1 MVSLSEFIWKG
12 KMAEAPLDIKEDM
25 MEFALNE
32 EQLELQEMVR
42 DFVEKE
48 ITPYA
53 AEMDEQNHMR
63 DGLIEKANEMG
74 LLNVIVP
81 EELDGPG
88 LDSIS
93 VATIYEELGK
103 GCAGVATSLAANSLA
118 TVPVLLAGTDE
129 QKKMY
134 CDILNNG
141 GLAAFAL
148 TEPGAGSDAGGVST
162 RAVHNKEEGTYTLN
176 GTKMFITNGGLAE
189 IFLVFAN
196 TRKSGGIRGLTA
208 FIVPK
213 DTLGFSVGK
222 KENKMGIRPSNTTE
236 LVLQDVVIPESYRVG
251 REGEGFRIA
260 MNTLDSARPFVGAV
274 SVGIAQ
280 AALDCAVKY
289 AKERRQ
295 FGQPIASFQMV
306 QAMLADMAMKVDTAR
321 LLVQKACWMRDQG
334 MEFSKEAAMAK
345 CYAAD
350 AAMQVTTDAVQ
361 VMGGYGYTK
370 EYPVEKMMR
379 DAKIMQI
386 YEGTNQIQRLVIA
399 NKLLY

>member
-1 MVSLSEFIWKG
+1 M
-12 KMAEAPLDIKEDM
+12 D
-25 MEFALNE
+25 FALNE

-42 DFVEKE
+42 EFVEKE

-53 AEMDEQNHMR
+53 AEMDAENHMR
-63 DGLIEKANEMG
+63 DGLIDKANEMG

-162 RAVHNKEEGTYTLN
+162 RAVHNKEEGAYTLN

-196 TRKSGGIRGLTA
+196 TRKTGGIRGLTA

-213 DTLGFSVGK
+213 DTPGFSVGK

-306 QAMLADMAMKVDTAR
+306 QGMLADMAMKVETAR
-321 LLVQKACWMRDQG
+321 LMVQKACWMRDQG

-350 AAMQVTTDAVQ
+350 TAMQVTTDAVQ

>member
-1 MVSLSEFIWKG
+1 M
-12 KMAEAPLDIKEDM
+12 D
-25 MEFALNE
+25 FALNE

-42 DFVEKE
+42 EFVEKE

-53 AEMDEQNHMR
+53 AEMDAENHMR
-63 DGLIEKANEMG
+63 DGLIDKANEMG

-196 TRKSGGIRGLTA
+196 TRKTGGIRGLTA

-213 DTLGFSVGK
+213 DTPGFSVGK

-280 AALDCAVKY
+280 AALDYAVKY

-306 QAMLADMAMKVDTAR
+306 QGMLADMAMKVETAR
-321 LLVQKACWMRDQG
+321 LMVQKACWMRDQD

-350 AAMQVTTDAVQ
+350 TAMQVTTDAVQ

>member
-1 MVSLSEFIWKG
+1 M
-12 KMAEAPLDIKEDM
+12 D
-25 MEFALNE
+25 FALNE

-42 DFVEKE
+42 EFVEKE

-53 AEMDEQNHMR
+53 AEMDAENHMR
-63 DGLIEKANEMG
+63 DGLIDKANEMG

-196 TRKSGGIRGLTA
+196 TRKTGGIRGLTA

-213 DTLGFSVGK
+213 DTPGFSVCK

-306 QAMLADMAMKVDTAR
+306 QGMLADMAMKVETAR
-321 LLVQKACWMRDQG
+321 LMVQKACWMRDQG

-350 AAMQVTTDAVQ
+350 TAMQVTTDAVQ

>member
-1 MVSLSEFIWKG
+1 M
-12 KMAEAPLDIKEDM
+12 D
-25 MEFALNE
+25 FALNE

-42 DFVEKE
+42 EFVEKE

-53 AEMDEQNHMR
+53 AEMDAENHMR
-63 DGLIEKANEMG
+63 DGLIDKANEMG

-196 TRKSGGIRGLTA
+196 TRKTGGIRGLTA

-213 DTLGFSVGK
+213 DTPGFSVGK

-236 LVLQDVVIPESYRVG
+236 LVLQDVVIPEAYRVG

-306 QAMLADMAMKVDTAR
+306 QGMLADMAMKVETAR
-321 LLVQKACWMRDQG
+321 LMVQKACWMRDQG

-350 AAMQVTTDAVQ
+350 TAMQVTTDAVQ

>member
-1 MVSLSEFIWKG
+1 M
-12 KMAEAPLDIKEDM
+12 D
-25 MEFALNE
+25 FALNE

-42 DFVEKE
+42 EFVEKE

-53 AEMDEQNHMR
+53 AEMDAENHMR
-63 DGLIEKANEMG
+63 DGLIDKANEMG

-93 VATIYEELGK
+93 VATIYGELGK

-196 TRKSGGIRGLTA
+196 TRKTGGIRGLTA

-213 DTLGFSVGK
+213 DTPGFSVGK

-280 AALDCAVKY
+280 AALDYAVKY

-306 QAMLADMAMKVDTAR
+306 QGMLADMAMKVETAR
-321 LLVQKACWMRDQG
+321 LMVQKACWMRDQG

-350 AAMQVTTDAVQ
+350 TAMQVTTDAVQ

>member
-1 MVSLSEFIWKG
+1 M
-12 KMAEAPLDIKEDM
+12 D
-25 MEFALNE
+25 FALNE

-42 DFVEKE
+42 EFVEKE

-53 AEMDEQNHMR
+53 AEMDAENHMR
-63 DGLIEKANEMG
+63 DGLIDKANEMG

-148 TEPGAGSDAGGVST
+148 TEPCAGSDAGGVST

-196 TRKSGGIRGLTA
+196 TRKTGGIRGLTA

-213 DTLGFSVGK
+213 DTPGFSVGK

-306 QAMLADMAMKVDTAR
+306 QGMLADMAMKVETAR
-321 LLVQKACWMRDQG
+321 LMVQKACWMRDQG

-350 AAMQVTTDAVQ
+350 VAMQVTTDAVQ

>member
-1 MVSLSEFIWKG
+1 M
-12 KMAEAPLDIKEDM
+12 D
-25 MEFALNE
+25 FALNE

-42 DFVEKE
+42 EFVEKE

-53 AEMDEQNHMR
+53 AEMDAENHMR
-63 DGLIEKANEMG
+63 DGLIDKANEMG

-196 TRKSGGIRGLTA
+196 TRKTGGIRGLTA

-213 DTLGFSVGK
+213 DTPGFSVGK

-306 QAMLADMAMKVDTAR
+306 QGMLADMAMKVETAR
-321 LLVQKACWMRDQG
+321 LMVQKACWMRDQG

-345 CYAAD
+345 CCAAD
-350 AAMQVTTDAVQ
+350 TAMQVTTDAVQ

>member
-1 MVSLSEFIWKG
+1 M
-12 KMAEAPLDIKEDM
+12 D
-25 MEFALNE
+25 FALNE

-42 DFVEKE
+42 EFVEKE

-53 AEMDEQNHMR
+53 AEMDAENHMR
-63 DGLIEKANEMG
+63 DGLIDKANEMG

-196 TRKSGGIRGLTA
+196 TRKTGGIRGLTA

-213 DTLGFSVGK
+213 DTPGFSVGK

-251 REGEGFRIA
+251 REGEGFRVA

-306 QAMLADMAMKVDTAR
+306 QGMLADMAMKVETAR
-321 LLVQKACWMRDQG
+321 LMVQKACWMRDQG

-350 AAMQVTTDAVQ
+350 VAMQVTTDAVQ

>member
-1 MVSLSEFIWKG
+1 M
-12 KMAEAPLDIKEDM
+12 D
-25 MEFALNE
+25 FALNE

-42 DFVEKE
+42 EFVEKE

-53 AEMDEQNHMR
+53 AEMDAENHMR
-63 DGLIEKANEMG
+63 DGLIDKANEMG

-196 TRKSGGIRGLTA
+196 TRKTGRGLTA

-213 DTLGFSVGK
+213 DTPGFSVGK

-280 AALDCAVKY
+280 AALDYAVKY

-306 QAMLADMAMKVDTAR
+306 QGMLADMAMKVETAR
-321 LLVQKACWMRDQG
+321 LMVQKACWMRDQG

-350 AAMQVTTDAVQ
+350 TAMQVTTDAVQ

>member
-1 MVSLSEFIWKG
+1 M
-12 KMAEAPLDIKEDM
+12 D
-25 MEFALNE
+25 FALNE

-42 DFVEKE
+42 EFVEKE

-53 AEMDEQNHMR
+53 AEMDAENHMR
-63 DGLIEKANEMG
+63 DGLIDKANEMG

-196 TRKSGGIRGLTA
+196 TRKTGGIRGLTA

-213 DTLGFSVGK
+213 DTPGFSVGK

-306 QAMLADMAMKVDTAR
+306 QGMLADMAMKVETAR
-321 LLVQKACWMRDQG
+321 LMVQKACWMRDQG

-350 AAMQVTTDAVQ
+350 TAMQVTTDAVQ

>member
-1 MVSLSEFIWKG
+1 M
-12 KMAEAPLDIKEDM
+12 D
-25 MEFALNE
+25 FALNE

-42 DFVEKE
+42 EFVEKE

-53 AEMDEQNHMR
+53 AEMDAENHMR
-63 DGLIEKANEMG
+63 DGLIDKANEMG

-162 RAVHNKEEGTYTLN
+162 RAVHNKEEGSYTLN

-196 TRKSGGIRGLTA
+196 TRKTGGIRGLTA

-213 DTLGFSVGK
+213 DTPGFSVGK

-280 AALDCAVKY
+280 AALDYAVKY

-306 QAMLADMAMKVDTAR
+306 QGMLADMAMKVETAR
-321 LLVQKACWMRDQG
+321 LMVQKACWMRDQG

-350 AAMQVTTDAVQ
+350 TAMQVTTDAVQ

>member
-1 MVSLSEFIWKG
+1 M
-12 KMAEAPLDIKEDM
+12 D
-25 MEFALNE
+25 FALNE

-42 DFVEKE
+42 EFVEKE

-53 AEMDEQNHMR
+53 AEMDAENHMR
-63 DGLIEKANEMG
+63 DGLIDKANEMG

-196 TRKSGGIRGLTA
+196 TRKTGGIRGLTA

-213 DTLGFSVGK
+213 DIPGFSVGK

-306 QAMLADMAMKVDTAR
+306 QGMLADMAMKVETAR
-321 LLVQKACWMRDQG
+321 LMVQKACWMRDQG

-350 AAMQVTTDAVQ
+350 TAMQVTTDAVQ

>member
-1 MVSLSEFIWKG
+1 M
-12 KMAEAPLDIKEDM
+12 D
-25 MEFALNE
+25 FALNE

-42 DFVEKE
+42 EFVEKE

-53 AEMDEQNHMR
+53 AEMDAENHMR
-63 DGLIEKANEMG
+63 DGLIDKANEMG

-93 VATIYEELGK
+93 VASIYEELGK

-196 TRKSGGIRGLTA
+196 TRKTGGIRGLTA

-213 DTLGFSVGK
+213 DTPGFSVGK

-306 QAMLADMAMKVDTAR
+306 QGMLADMAMKVETAR
-321 LLVQKACWMRDQG
+321 LMVQKACWMRDQG

-350 AAMQVTTDAVQ
+350 TAMQVTTDAVQ

>member
-1 MVSLSEFIWKG
+1 M
-12 KMAEAPLDIKEDM
+12 D
-25 MEFALNE
+25 FALNE

-42 DFVEKE
+42 EFVEKE

-53 AEMDEQNHMR
+53 AEMDAENHMR
-63 DGLIEKANEMG
+63 DGLIDKANEMG

-162 RAVHNKEEGTYTLN
+162 RAVHNKEDGTYTLN

-196 TRKSGGIRGLTA
+196 TRKTGGIRGLTA

-213 DTLGFSVGK
+213 DTPGFSVGK

-306 QAMLADMAMKVDTAR
+306 QGMLADMAMKVETAR
-321 LLVQKACWMRDQG
+321 LMVQKACWMRDQS

-350 AAMQVTTDAVQ
+350 TAMQVTTDAVQ

>member
-1 MVSLSEFIWKG
+1 M
-12 KMAEAPLDIKEDM
+12 D
-25 MEFALNE
+25 FALNE

-42 DFVEKE
+42 EFVEKE

-53 AEMDEQNHMR
+53 VEMDAENHMR
-63 DGLIEKANEMG
+63 DGLIDKANEMG

-196 TRKSGGIRGLTA
+196 TRKTGGIRGLTA

-213 DTLGFSVGK
+213 DTPGFSVGK

-306 QAMLADMAMKVDTAR
+306 QGMLADMAMKVETAR
-321 LLVQKACWMRDQG
+321 LMVQKACWMRDQG

-350 AAMQVTTDAVQ
+350 VAMQVTTDAVQ